1 MKRIALF
8 SCLALLMLSAAS
20 LFASPERRYE
30 GRPSFH
36 ARLPRR
42 YVIWEQ
48 RGVFHLRTT
57 TAAALNQFQAVI
69 FASDGA
75 FSEVRR
81 VRIDAGDWVR
91 RSRDGRRIY
100 SSFVTRGGVDGLD
113 FRTDAARISF
123 RLRIN
128 GREAAP
134 RAEIF
139 LGRSGRH
146 PSNNPFVLYVK
157 EADRDEDG
165 VGLEFQEP
173 AKDDLDVLEVVPA
186 GELEEESRG
195 AD

>member
-1 MKRIALF
+1 MKRIALV
-8 SCLALLMLSAAS
+8 SCLVLLMLSAVS

-30 GRPSFH
+30 GKPPFH
-36 ARLPRR
+36 ARLTRR

-57 TAAALNQFQAVI
+57 TAAALNHFQGVI
-69 FASDGA
+69 LADDGT
-75 FSEVRR
+75 FTGVRR
-81 VRIDAGDWVR
+81 VRTDAGDWVR
-91 RSRDGRRIY
+91 LSRDGGRIY
-100 SSFVTRGGVDGLD
+100 FSFVTRKGVDGLD
-113 FRTDAARISF
+113 FRTDAARIFF

-134 RAEIF
+134 RVEIF

-146 PSNNPFVLYVK
+146 PVNNPFVLFVK
-157 EADRDEDG
+157 EADRDDDG
-165 VGLEFQEP
+165 IRLEFQEP
-173 AKDDLDVLEVVPA
+173 AKDDFDVLDLVPG

>member
-8 SCLALLMLSAAS
+8 SCIVLLMLSAAT

-30 GRPSFH
+30 GRPLFH

-42 YVIWEQ
+42 FVIWET

-57 TAAALNQFQAVI
+57 TAAALNRFQGII
-69 FASDGA
+69 FAPDGS
-75 FSEVRR
+75 FTEVRR
-81 VRIDAGDWVR
+81 IRTDPGDWVR

-100 SSFVTRGGVDGLD
+100 FSFVTRRGVDGLD
-113 FRTDAARISF
+113 FRTDAARILF

-146 PSNNPFVLYVK
+146 PFNNPFVLFVK
-157 EADRDEDG
+157 EADRDDDG
-165 VGLEFQEP
+165 ARLEFQEP
-173 AKDDLDVLEVVPA
+173 AKDDFDVLDLVPG
-186 GELEEESRG
+186 GELEEESQG
-195 AD
+195 TD